1 MPRQERSPFLA
12 KLENVV
18 SLTGG
23 RSGPREDAEDPLV
36 VQWRNVAP
44 ELAPLRKQITD
55 LQRQIADLK
64 ITNTLVL
71 SENME
76 TTHPKT
82 FMHERGAYTAQT
94 EEVEADV
101 PSFLGKLPQD
111 VPANRL
117 GLAKWLVGAD
127 NPLTAR
133 VRVNQIW
140 QMIFGIGIVE
150 TAEDF
155 GTQGFPP
162 SHPELLDWLATEF
175 MANGWDQKALIR
187 LIVTSNTY
195 RQSSKA
201 TPELLERDPKNALL
215 ARGPRF
221 RVEAEM
227 VRDISLAASGLLS
240 HKIGGP
246 PVMPPQPDGMW
257 DIPFRAADDRWVTS
271 QGEDR
276 YRRGL
281 YIFIRRTVRYPS
293 LTVFDAPSRETTAG
307 RIARSNTPLQ
317 ALTVLNDPAF
327 FEAAQA
333 MAGRIEREG
342 GNDAAS
348 RAAYGFRLVS
358 ARKPNSKETA
368 TIVASFEKERRHF
381 TGNLKEAEA
390 VCGKLDAELAAWTMV
405 SNSLLNLDET
415 VTKE

>member
-1 MPRQERSPFLA
+1 ML
-12 KLENVV
+12 

-23 RSGPREDAEDPLV
+23 RSGPKEDAEDPLI

-44 ELAPLRKQITD
+44 ELAPLRKKISD
-55 LQRQIADLK
+55 FQREIADLK
-64 ITNTLVL
+64 ITGTLVL

-76 TTHPKT
+76 ITHPKT
-82 FMHERGAYTAQT
+82 FMHERGAYVAQT
-94 EEVEADV
+94 EEVDADV
-101 PSFLGKLPQD
+101 PSFLGSLPKD
-111 VPANRL
+111 VQPNRL
-117 GLAKWLVGAD
+117 GLAEWLVNGE

-140 QMIFGIGIVE
+140 QMIFGMGIVE

-175 MANGWDQKALIR
+175 VSRGWDQKALIR

-195 RQSSKA
+195 RQSSKVS
-201 TPELLERDPKNALL
+201 PELLERDPKNALL

-240 HKIGGP
+240 AKVGGP
-246 PVMPPQPDGMW
+246 PVMPPQPEGMW
-257 DIPFRAADDRWVTS
+257 DIPFRAANDMWVTS
-271 QGEDR
+271 KGEDR

-293 LTVFDAPSRETTAG
+293 LTVFDAPSRETTIG
-307 RIARSNTPLQ
+307 RRNRSNTPLQ
-317 ALTVLNDPAF
+317 ALTTLNDPAF

-333 MAGRIEREG
+333 MARRIEAEG
-342 GNDAAS
+342 GSDTVS
-348 RAAYGFRLVS
+348 RAVYGFRLVTCRQPS
-358 ARKPNSKETA
+358 SKESES
-368 TIVASFEKERRHF
+368 IVQAYEKQRQHFAS
-381 TGNLKEAEA
+381 NLKEAES
-390 VCGKLDAELAAWTMV
+390 VYGKPDPDLASWTMI
-405 SNSLLNLDET
+405 SNTLLNLDET